1 MDEAQ
6 VHPRLTA
13 LAPMCPES
21 RSSSIVVPRRVG
33 PPALS
38 SESSPSSTKAI
49 HRPVMT
55 VLAES
60 TGHHLQP
67 QQKAV
72 KRGFKSSRTPQVC
85 GASFERLP
93 AWLWT
98 LRPSEWSR
106 VLVSESD
113 ERRLRQ
119 VYPSLYSQFSNKFR
133 VVAAPLGGDPA
144 VSEAIVWWVSGST
157 DFANSLRLPAGV
169 PSVQWVTGTSRR
181 ATPLTTPTG
190 QWLNVS
196 HSKVGGSTTSRGR
209 FYING
214 LSSAIEIPQD
224 LTRNIGHIL
233 KYSIRPKPCPP
244 IVTFP
249 HYEVSSKLSVHNLGK
264 AVLVPSTFSSTG
276 WGYRTIEPSEL
287 ATAFELPDYLEWETS
302 FAVDLLPLQ
311 ILRCVMD
318 ALLDA
323 QFPTDHPRGGQRVC
337 LRVEEPFAA
346 AAVDQEWVPS
356 LQRWL
361 AGTWALVPIADKAVK
376 SDDAQVNVFPWH
388 QRISL
393 LFPCERTIFDRLTR
407 FAMRRW
413 RSNVIRSF
421 VAYLNVQYGQEWR
434 SLLSRKRARDPV
446 VHRETVSETGGG
458 SSFAAESTRREL
470 IKDIQL
476 GLPILG
482 QVIQSSWW
490 EWSSGS
496 SLLFWRWNGTEQIK
510 ASRDGMKVYIK
521 GQMPKP
527 NG

>member
-1 MDEAQ
+1 
-6 VHPRLTA
+6 
-13 LAPMCPES
+13 
-21 RSSSIVVPRRVG
+21 
-33 PPALS
+33 
-38 SESSPSSTKAI
+38 
-49 HRPVMT
+49 
-55 VLAES
+55 
-60 TGHHLQP
+60 
-67 QQKAV
+67 
-72 KRGFKSSRTPQVC
+72 
-85 GASFERLP
+85 
-93 AWLWT
+93 
-98 LRPSEWSR
+98 
-106 VLVSESD
+106 
-113 ERRLRQ
+113 
-119 VYPSLYSQFSNKFR
+119 
-133 VVAAPLGGDPA
+133 
-144 VSEAIVWWVSGST
+144 
-157 DFANSLRLPAGV
+157 
-169 PSVQWVTGTSRR
+169 VTS
-181 ATPLTTPTG
+181 
-190 QWLNVS
+190 
-196 HSKVGGSTTSRGR
+196 
-209 FYING
+209 
-214 LSSAIEIPQD
+214 
-224 LTRNIGHIL
+224 
-233 KYSIRPKPCPP
+233 
-244 IVTFP
+244 P

-276 WGYRTIEPSEL
+276 WGYRSIEPSEL

-302 FAVDLLPLQ
+302 FAVDLLALQ

-337 LRVEEPFAA
+337 LRVEKPFAA

-413 RSNVIRSF
+413 RSDVIRSF
-421 VAYLNVQYGQEWR
+421 VAYLKVQYGQEWR

-446 VHRETVSETGGG
+446 VHRDTVSETGVFVRQIHAFG
-458 SSFAAESTRREL
+458 EL
-470 IKDIQL
+470 VKDIQL

-521 GQMPKP
+521 GTVAQSQTDEAFATPR
-527 NG
+527 GSAIIGGRED